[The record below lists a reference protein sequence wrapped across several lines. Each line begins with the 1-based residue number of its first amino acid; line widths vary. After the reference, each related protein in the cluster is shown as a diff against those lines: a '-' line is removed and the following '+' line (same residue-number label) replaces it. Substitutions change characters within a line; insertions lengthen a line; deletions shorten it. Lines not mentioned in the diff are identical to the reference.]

1 MSLRNPSQTDK
12 RNLTLPK
19 RDLCFE
25 NATGQ
30 GGSTRAAGSRDC
42 QSRIRFEAPT
52 IVNVEQTRPDT
63 GHGTGSPRPANFQG
77 FQYSSGAFQPPRT
90 TAAAPTVK
98 PVTPP
103 KQPRGRLFVVSMVF
117 AVLAWG
123 GHSAY
128 EAFFHYSAYG
138 VIAGRPIQVPTT
150 VAGVVK
156 FVHVE
161 EGQTVKQ
168 GQLLMTLHS
177 TEIDRDLGRLED
189 SLRMAQAKLQ
199 AGISRMKWELSL
211 HDKDAG
217 ESEGEF
223 FEKWGQFKQ
232 EQARLKGLQQT
243 LQRSE
248 ELHAKKMVALHDVQH
263 ARNEELGQ
271 REKLDKLLLALGAWE
286 KRVEAAQTGAVSRR
300 DELLPLLAEVET
312 LEGEQ
317 RRLRAEESRLLIRSP
332 VNGIVV
338 QRHRFTGEGADFLQ
352 TTFTILEEHSLHV
365 ELFVPQDRLNEFQPG
380 KLIDVQLAPFWERLP
395 CKVVRLGDEHVPPPQ
410 QISRFYPHDSK
421 HLPIHLVPTVE
432 CLKHERIQIGAIVK
446 LPVTLPN
453 WSRATESPTNTVP
466 EPPLSVTQW
475 SSPTEGF
482 Y

>member
-1 MSLRNPSQTDK
+1 
-12 RNLTLPK
+12 
-19 RDLCFE
+19 
-25 NATGQ
+25 
-30 GGSTRAAGSRDC
+30 
-42 QSRIRFEAPT
+42 
-52 IVNVEQTRPDT
+52 
-63 GHGTGSPRPANFQG
+63 
-77 FQYSSGAFQPPRT
+77 
-90 TAAAPTVK
+90 
-98 PVTPP
+98 
-103 KQPRGRLFVVSMVF
+103 MVF

-150 VAGVVK
+150 VAGVGK

-177 TEIDRDLGRLED
+177 TEIDRDLGRLDD

-248 ELHAKKMVALHDVQH
+248 ELHAKKMVPLHDVQH

-271 REKLDKLLLALGAWE
+271 REKTEYEYCPTMALLLVGHNEGDSIEAGLLSVWGRYPRMEIVIVDDGSSDDMAANARRFARDHEGVLVLSRAERGGKSSALNWALAYTRAEIVLCVDTDSHLSDTSLWE
-286 KRVEAAQTGAVSRR
+286 IVQPFTDPTVGAVS
-300 DELLPLLAEVET
+300 ACVEARNSLDNLCT
-312 LEGEQ
+312 WMQAYEYRQTIYLG
-317 RRLRAEESRLLIRSP
+317 RLL
-332 VNGIVV
+332 
-338 QRHRFTGEGADFLQ
+338 Q
-352 TTFTILEEHSLHV
+352 
-365 ELFVPQDRLNEFQPG
+365 
-380 KLIDVQLAPFWERLP
+380 ERLGM
-395 CKVVRLGDEHVPPPQ
+395 L
-410 QISRFYPHDSK
+410 
-421 HLPIHLVPTVE
+421 
-432 CLKHERIQIGAIVK
+432 AIVSGAFGAFRRS
-446 LPVTLPN
+446 LLEQVGAWMSAPVKM
-453 WSRATESPTNTVP
+453 AT
-466 EPPLSVTQW
+466 
-475 SSPTEGF
+475 
-482 Y
+482 

>member
-1 MSLRNPSQTDK
+1 MS
-12 RNLTLPK
+12 
-19 RDLCFE
+19 
-25 NATGQ
+25 
-30 GGSTRAAGSRDC
+30 
-42 QSRIRFEAPT
+42 I
-52 IVNVEQTRPDT
+52 
-63 GHGTGSPRPANFQG
+63 
-77 FQYSSGAFQPPRT
+77 
-90 TAAAPTVK
+90 
-98 PVTPP
+98 
-103 KQPRGRLFVVSMVF
+103 VF

-123 GHSAY
+123 GHSAF

-161 EGQTVKQ
+161 EGQTVKL

-177 TEIDRDLGRLED
+177 TEIDRDLGRLDD

-199 AGISRMKWELSL
+199 AGITRMKWELSL

-243 LQRSE
+243 LQRNE
-248 ELHAKKMVALHDVQH
+248 ELHAKKMLPLHDVQH

-300 DELLPLLAEVET
+300 DELLPLLAEVES

-317 RRLRAEESRLLIRSP
+317 RRLRTEESRLLIRSP
-332 VNGIVV
+332 VNGVV
-338 QRHRFTGEGADFLQ
+338 VKRHRFTGEGADFLQ

-365 ELFVPQDRLNEFQPG
+365 ELFVPQTRLEDFQPG
-380 KLIDVQLAPFWERLP
+380 DLIEVQLAPFGERLP
-395 CKVVRLGDEHVPPPQ
+395 CRVVRLGDEHVPPPQ

-446 LPVTLPN
+446 LPTSLLKWNRPTNPTTNSNTV
-453 WSRATESPTNTVP
+453 SESP
-466 EPPLSVTQW
+466 LSITQ
-475 SSPTEGF
+475 SSSATDGF
-482 Y
+482 H